1 MKHCPA
7 ARNVEP
13 RTDAQVDAVVALQ
26 IIWSQ
31 RRDALTAVVEPC
43 AKRHLHL
50 VETAI
55 FSDSVFVVQT
65 VELSIDSYMRILVPN
80 KLRTGVGTEMML
92 RQSLLERRLH
102 RVGISE
108 IIIPNAGMVSKR
120 TLVVGTAEPLQA
132 QPHLIVALFALHV
145 VLRSR
150 QHHSVV
156 VELAQMI
163 HQGGTQFACLETA
176 CEIGSDTVFN
186 EELLPRLA
194 VAHRERVERGVIAY
208 RAVCRIVLQP
218 EIHSHSLLVDHAV
231 SEASNHVHIVAHAKL
246 RISTLC

>member
-1 MKHCPA
+1 MKHRSA

-31 RRDALTAVVEPC
+31 RRDALPAVVQPC
-43 AKRHLHL
+43 AESHLHL

-55 FSDSVFVVQT
+55 FSDSVFVAQT
-65 VELSIDSYMRILVPN
+65 VEISIDSYMRILVPN
-80 KLRTGVGTEMML
+80 KFRTGVGTEMML

-108 IIIPNAGMVSKR
+108 IIIPNAGVVSKR

-145 VLRSR
+145 ILRSR

-163 HQGGTQFACLETA
+163 HQGGTQFA
-176 CEIGSDTVFN
+176 
-186 EELLPRLA
+186 
-194 VAHRERVERGVIAY
+194 
-208 RAVCRIVLQP
+208 
-218 EIHSHSLLVDHAV
+218 SL
-231 SEASNHVHIVAHAKL
+231 
-246 RISTLC
+246 

>member
-1 MKHCPA
+1 MKHRPA

-43 AKRHLHL
+43 AERHLHL
-50 VETAI
+50 VETTI
-55 FSDSVFVVQT
+55 FSDSVFVAQT
-65 VELSIDSYMRILVPN
+65 VEISVDTDMRILVPN
-80 KLRTGVGTEMML
+80 KLRTRIDAEIML
-92 RQSLLERRLH
+92 RQSLLEHRLH

-108 IIIPNAGMVSKR
+108 IIISNAGVVSKR

-132 QPHLIVALFALHV
+132 QSHLVVALLALHV
-145 VLRSR
+145 ILRSW

-163 HQGGTQFACLETA
+163 HQGGTQFA
-176 CEIGSDTVFN
+176 
-186 EELLPRLA
+186 
-194 VAHRERVERGVIAY
+194 
-208 RAVCRIVLQP
+208 
-218 EIHSHSLLVDHAV
+218 SL
-231 SEASNHVHIVAHAKL
+231 
-246 RISTLC
+246 

>member
-1 MKHCPA
+1 
-7 ARNVEP
+7 
-13 RTDAQVDAVVALQ
+13 
-26 IIWSQ
+26 
-31 RRDALTAVVEPC
+31 
-43 AKRHLHL
+43 
-50 VETAI
+50 
-55 FSDSVFVVQT
+55 
-65 VELSIDSYMRILVPN
+65 MRILVPN
-80 KLRTGVGTEMML
+80 KLRTRIDAEIML

-108 IIIPNAGMVSKR
+108 IIIPNAGVVSKR

-145 VLRSR
+145 ILRSR

-163 HQGGTQFACLETA
+163 HQGGTQFASLE
-176 CEIGSDTVFN
+176 TVFN

-194 VAHRERVERGVIAY
+194 IAHREGVERGVIAY
-208 RAVCRIVLQP
+208 RAVCRVVLQP
-218 EIHSHSLLVDHAV
+218 NVHRHLLLVDHAV
-231 SEASNHVHIVAHAKL
+231 SEASDHVHIVAHAKL